1 VTLGLRPANVAA
13 LAKVRELARVGVPER
28 LDTGAGKT
36 VGDAGTDRVE
46 ALVRAER
53 VRALFDRNP
62 VAQATVLLNSA
73 IVVVVLWGHAA
84 PGRLFA
90 WAGALWLVAAC
101 RLALGAAFRRSAPS
115 PGEAGRWARWFTAGA
130 AVNGATWGVVPLLVG
145 DGLPLAHV
153 IFLAFVL
160 GGMAAG
166 AALSNASRQSAFLAF
181 TVPAL
186 LPILVLLLSG
196 GDRLR
201 IGMGIL
207 LAIFGAAVSAISRSG
222 GRALAEAVRL
232 RFTNAELARGLAALN
247 SELEARVVE
256 RTAELDAARSRE
268 REAERQLGNAA
279 RLATLGTLAA
289 GVAHEINNPLT
300 YLRSNLSYVR
310 GELDRLGADPTLQGA
325 LDEALADA
333 GEGVERV
340 RGIVLHLMTL
350 ARFEA
355 PEAQPVDLPATLDLC
370 VDMVR
375 REIQPR
381 ARLHREYDRIPRV
394 MGDRTRLVQVFLN
407 LLLNASQAVPE
418 GDPARHEV
426 RIATRLEPDGARVV
440 VEVSDTGCGIPEA
453 SLERIWD
460 PFFTTKPV
468 DQGIGLG
475 LSICRSLVGEL
486 GGRIAVRSRE
496 GAGSTFTVW
505 LKAAEPQGNRDDARF
520 APGEERSP
528 R

>member
-1 VTLGLRPANVAA
+1 
-13 LAKVRELARVGVPER
+13 VPER
-28 LDTGAGKT
+28 PAPGAANT
-36 VGDAGTDRVE
+36 AGDADTDRVE

-53 VRALFDRNP
+53 VRALFDRNAI
-62 VAQATVLLNSA
+62 AQATVFLNSA

-84 PGRLFA
+84 PGRLLA
-90 WAGALWLVAAC
+90 WADALWLVAAS

-115 PGEAGRWARWFTAGA
+115 PGEVGRWARWFTAGA
-130 AVNGATWGVVPLLVG
+130 LVNGLLWGAAPLLVG
-145 DGLPLAHV
+145 DGVPLAHL

-160 GGMAAG
+160 GGMGAG

-186 LPILVLLLSG
+186 LPIFVLLLSG

-201 IGMGIL
+201 IGMGVL
-207 LAIFGAAVSAISRSG
+207 VAIFGVAVSAISRSG

-247 SELEARVVE
+247 SELEARVAE
-256 RTAELDAARSRE
+256 RTAQLEAAGSRE
-268 REAERQLGNAA
+268 REAERQLASAA
-279 RLATLGTLAA
+279 RLAMLGTLAA

-300 YLRSNLSYVR
+300 YVRSNLSYVR
-310 GELDRLGADPTLQGA
+310 EELDQLGADPAVQGA
-325 LDEALADA
+325 LDHALADA
-333 GEGVERV
+333 GDGVERV
-340 RGIVLHLMTL
+340 RGIVRHLMALSWVDT
-350 ARFEA
+350 AGEA
-355 PEAQPVDLPATLDLC
+355 HPVDLHATLDLC

-375 REIQPR
+375 REVQSR
-381 ARLHREYDRIPRV
+381 ARLHRDYGQIPPV
-394 MGDRTRLVQVFLN
+394 LGDRTRLVQVFLN

-426 RIATRLEPDGARVV
+426 RIATRFDPDGARVM

-468 DQGIGLG
+468 DQGLGLG
-475 LSICRSLVGEL
+475 LSICRSLVGAL
-486 GGRIAVRSRE
+486 GGSIAARSRE

-505 LKAAEPQGNRDDARF
+505 LKAAEVGEPRGKREATEARGDAM
-520 APGEERSP
+520 GSP
-528 R
+528 